1 MLSYQLLLFLSVL
14 GWGVGSLFYKM
25 ANNTMHPLMVT
36 SVVTMLYVMVTPLAF
51 LFLKFDHTI
60 TPSGAFY
67 AVLGGAGACIGSLC
81 YFYAFRAGGGAG
93 EVTALTATYPA
104 VTLALS
110 CLFLGEPFTFKK
122 GLGITLALLS
132 CVILGWK

>member
-1 MLSYQLLLFLSVL
+1 
-14 GWGVGSLFYKM
+14 M

-36 SVVTMLYVMVTPLAF
+36 SMVTLLYVMVTPLAF
-51 LFLKFDHTI
+51 ILLKFDHTI
-60 TPSGAFY
+60 TLSGTAF
-67 AVLGGAGACIGSLC
+67 AILGGAGACVGSLC
-81 YFYAFRAGGGAG
+81 YFYALGAGGGAG

-110 CLFLGEPFTFKK
+110 CIFLGEPFTFKK
-122 GLGITLALLS
+122 GLGVAFALLS